1 MAGTRSKA
9 LSVMD
14 IQFYEDE
21 TGSEPC
27 REWIDKLGNIER
39 EAILTAIELVLAE
52 RGTDVCQTE
61 FGKNLGQGLYEFR
74 LRWTAEE
81 VKSKVGRVSD
91 AAAEKSAKIL
101 LRVFFCTGPG
111 RKIILLLSGYDKGKD
126 PSGRRQQREIVK
138 ARKLYT
144 AHCEAL
150 KRGRKQA

>member
-1 MAGTRSKA
+1 MNSHW
-9 LSVMD
+9 D

-21 TGSEPC
+21 TGREPC

-39 EAILTAIELVLAE
+39 GAILTAIELVLAE
-52 RGTDVCQTE
+52 RGTEVCQTE

-101 LRVFFCTGPG
+101 LRVFFCTGQG

-138 ARKLYT
+138 ARKLHT

-150 KRGRKQA
+150 KRNRKRA